1 MAKNKTT
8 IILLILFGFCF
19 ISLFL
24 VMIFM
29 LVKPDV
35 SFGNR
40 VAVIEL
46 EGVIE
51 DSRDIV
57 RQFKKHR
64 EDSSVRAIVFRI
76 DSPGGGIAPSQEIY
90 EAVRKTSAAGKPVI
104 ASMGSVAASGGYY
117 VACPADTI
125 IANPGSIT
133 GSIGVIIQYP
143 NVDKMLDKIGIK
155 FTTIKS
161 GNFKDILSPFRDTT
175 KEESKYL
182 HDFVMNAY
190 DQFVEAVAS
199 ERNMDLNKV
208 KEYADGRVYT
218 GVQAKEI
225 GLIDMLGTYED
236 AVQVAARLG
245 GIEGEPKLVR
255 EKKSKPTLFEL
266 MFEEDGLSNLR
277 KESGLPAIKMYPSI
291 SYQYGF

>member
-8 IILLILFGFCF
+8 IVLLILFGFCF

-24 VMIFM
+24 VMIYM

-40 VAVIEL
+40 IAVIEL

-57 RQFKKHR
+57 RQFKKYR
-64 EDSSVRAIVFRI
+64 DDSSVRAIVFRI

-90 EAVRKTSAAGKPVI
+90 EAVKKTSAAGKPVV
-104 ASMGSVAASGGYY
+104 ATMGSVAASGGYY

-125 IANPGSIT
+125 IANPGTIT

-143 NVDKMLDKIGIK
+143 IVDKMLDKIGIR

-175 KEESKYL
+175 MAESRYL
-182 HDFVMNAY
+182 QDFVMNAY
-190 DQFVEAVAS
+190 DQFVGAVAS
-199 ERNMDLNKV
+199 EREMDIVKV
-208 KEYADGRVYT
+208 KHYADGRVYT
-218 GVQAKEI
+218 GLQAKEL

-236 AVQVAARLG
+236 AVQVAANLA
-245 GIEGEPKLVR
+245 GIEGEPKIVR
-255 EKKSKPTLFEL
+255 DKKHKPTLFEL

-277 KESGLPAIKMYPSI
+277 RETGLPAIKTYPAI

>member
-8 IILLILFGFCF
+8 IVLLILFGFCF
-19 ISLFL
+19 ISLFFVL
-24 VMIFM
+24 VAL

-57 RQFKKHR
+57 RQFKKYR
-64 EDSSVRAIVFRI
+64 DDTSVRAIVLRI
-76 DSPGGGIAPSQEIY
+76 DSPGGGVAPSQEIY
-90 EAVRKTSAAGKPVI
+90 EAVRKTRAAGKPVV

-125 IANPGSIT
+125 VANPGTIT

-143 NVDKMLDKIGIK
+143 KIDKMLDKIGIE
-155 FTTIKS
+155 FITIKS

-175 KEESKYL
+175 KSESRYL
-182 HDFVMNAY
+182 HDFIMNAY
-190 DQFVEAVAS
+190 DQFVGAVSS
-199 ERNMDLNKV
+199 ERNMDIEKV
-208 KEYADGRVYT
+208 KSCADGRVYT

-225 GLIDMLGTYED
+225 GLIDLLGTYED
-236 AVQVAARLG
+236 AIELAGKLG
-245 GIEGEPKLVR
+245 GIEGQPKTIR
-255 EKKSKPTLFEL
+255 EKKKQPGLFEL
-266 MFEEDGLSNLR
+266 MFEEDALSGLR
-277 KESGLPAIKMYPSI
+277 KQAGIPIIKTYPAVY
-291 SYQYGF
+291 YQYGF